1 MAAMIVSDGLDGLG
15 ALPGGAAV
23 SIGNFDG
30 LHRGHRHILDRMAEA
45 CAADGGGA
53 CPRAVVTFEP
63 HPLTVLRPNLAPPR
77 LTPLAEKRRLLAEAG
92 VDHAVELAPTAD
104 VLGLSAEAFWG
115 VLVERARPRF
125 VVEGESFAFGRGR
138 AGTVEAMRRW
148 AAGTGVEVVAVGPVE
163 AVLADYQVA
172 AVSSSLARWLVA
184 HGRMRDA
191 AACLGRPYA
200 LVGTV
205 VPGFQRGRTIGM
217 PTANLD
223 CGEQL
228 VPADGVYA
236 GRCRVEAGDGADG
249 VEYPAAVSI
258 GSNPTFGDPRRQVE
272 AHLIGYAGDLY
283 GRTLRVELLD
293 WVRGQE
299 KFDGVEALKA
309 QMARDLQRVRR
320 VASDPLALPAGA

>member
-1 MAAMIVSDGLDGLG
+1 MIVSDGLDGLR

-30 LHRGHRHILDRMAEA
+30 LHLGHRHILDRMAEA
-45 CAADGGGA
+45 CRSPDAGP

-63 HPLTVLRPNLAPPR
+63 HPLTVLRPALAPPR
-77 LTPLAEKRRLLAEAG
+77 LTVRDEKRRLLKAAG
-92 VDHAVELAPTAD
+92 VDHLVELPPTGD
-104 VLGLSAEAFWG
+104 VLGLSAEDFWG

-125 VVEGESFAFGRGR
+125 VVEGESFAFGKGR
-138 AGTVEAMRRW
+138 AGTVEAMRGW
-148 AAGTGVEVVAVGPVE
+148 AAGTGIDVIAVGPVE
-163 AVLADYQVA
+163 VVLADYQVA
-172 AVSSSLARWLVA
+172 AVSSSLVRWLVA
-184 HGRMRDA
+184 HGRARDA

-223 CGEQL
+223 CGGQL

-236 GRCRVEAGDGADG
+236 GRCAVEGAT
-249 VEYPAAVSI
+249 YPAAVSV
-258 GSNPTFGDPRRQVE
+258 GTNPTFGDGRRQVE

-293 WVRGQE
+293 WLRETVR
-299 KFDGVEALKA
+299 FDGVEALKA
-309 QMARDLQRVRR
+309 QMARDLDRTREAFGRQ
-320 VASDPLALPAGA
+320 A